1 MAEKKFKTAAQLAGA
16 WRRYKKYCDEYTV
29 TRRTEED
36 GRVRVTVISSPLT
49 YTIDGFCVFEGITRQ
64 VFYRNYS
71 KVEPFCHVFERMR
84 DECEVDAR
92 VKFETG
98 RIPSKLA
105 PLWMGRYG
113 YSSKP
118 SEVEPDS
125 DIVRF
130 EDL

>member
-1 MAEKKFKTAAQLAGA
+1 MAKRKYKTAAQLANA

-29 TRRTEED
+29 TRHTEED
-36 GRVRVTVISSPLT
+36 GRARIVRVSSPIT
-49 YTIDGFCVFEGITRQ
+49 YTIDGFCVHEGITRQ
-64 VFYRNYS
+64 AFYRNYAS
-71 KVEPFCHVFERMR
+71 VDPFCDVFEKMR
-84 DECEVDAR
+84 AECEVDAR

-105 PLWMGRYG
+105 PLWMSRYG

-118 SEVEPDS
+118 TEAESET